1 MIPSH
6 IVAASIVSLPMKLS
20 RSYKCMAIKLAAW
33 KKAFLSGEHLDFQ
46 WSFETRKEQES

>member
-20 RSYKCMAIKLAAW
+20 RSYKCMAIKLDDW

-46 WSFETRKEQES
+46 WSFETRREQES